1 MRCMRCR
8 GVSRDCSPPLGKALL
23 IVVPH
28 VPKSVGILVRR
39 APMNEPDFFFG
50 YFAELVSVDLQPK
63 WYNHLKVQC
72 FAWPVATACRLSDLP
87 TTLEMYVLLA
97 GLMEDWKVQ
106 PFVWL
111 GHSLL
116 TLCDCKK
123 LPDQAGTTSRTF
135 VIDVRGGL
143 IVPYYQIATSGTG
156 SLQEPSQKGRS
167 NVQAFAKRIGALL
180 LNVPLSAVHSKWFG
194 ESEKQIAAIFSL
206 SKKLHTEGFT
216 TVVFVDEVEG
226 LLGELQGT
234 AATID
239 SRPRSE
245 FIQLWDGLEATR
257 GIIVVAATNRPDR
270 LNDAIWRRFSRQI
283 EVCFA
288 TAFQAALAVAFSY

>member
-1 MRCMRCR
+1 
-8 GVSRDCSPPLGKALL
+8 
-23 IVVPH
+23 
-28 VPKSVGILVRR
+28 
-39 APMNEPDFFFG
+39 
-50 YFAELVSVDLQPK
+50 
-63 WYNHLKVQC
+63 
-72 FAWPVATACRLSDLP
+72 
-87 TTLEMYVLLA
+87 
-97 GLMEDWKVQ
+97 
-106 PFVWL
+106 
-111 GHSLL
+111 
-116 TLCDCKK
+116 
-123 LPDQAGTTSRTF
+123 
-135 VIDVRGGL
+135 
-143 IVPYYQIATSGTG
+143 
-156 SLQEPSQKGRS
+156 
-167 NVQAFAKRIGALL
+167 VQAFAKRIGALL

-206 SKKLHTEGFT
+206 SKKLHAEGFT

-245 FIQLWDGLEATR
+245 FLQLWDGLEATR
-257 GIIVVAATNRPDR
+257 GTIVVAATNRPDR